1 MSVIESERR
10 EWGRAESDAKR
21 ERGRERTRES
31 ELERERKGEMETN
44 AGNENRENI
53 IFVKSQ
59 ALDPWIFSIFSLKPL
74 FPLSVAKGKHLM

>member
-1 MSVIESERR
+1 MSGESGGEQK
-10 EWGRAESDAKR
+10 AMPR
-21 ERGRERTRES
+21 ERERERTRES